1 MGPSLLP
8 DESRETW
15 GTAWAEV
22 SMADILQRLASGVSS
37 RIRGLL
43 EHRQQLASGVY
54 LRGRGDRAAANI
66 SRARRLLRRPRF
78 KRSNAAGRR

>member
-1 MGPSLLP
+1 MGPSELP

-15 GTAWAEV
+15 GTVSASPEV
-22 SMADILQRLASGVSS
+22 SMADILSQRLASGVSS

-54 LRGRGDRAAANI
+54 LRGR
-66 SRARRLLRRPRF
+66 RRQG
-78 KRSNAAGRR
+78 SS